1 MADVGGS
8 EMMQDEQ
15 DRARHELLLRL
26 APRLPDDVV
35 WQARSW
41 LAADHWAHAARLITQ
56 VFLEWNEPLPPDARE
71 ILLDGADP
79 LTAERVELLEHV
91 DDVSVLL
98 WEFEPREDETS
109 QRCAEVVRAYL
120 EDQPGTHTAWSAW
133 RTPAGG
139 APLIARPLH
148 LVETQ
153 GGMKPHVIA
162 AELADR
168 LWRSGLPSPQ
178 VEVFTPDSPL
188 DTYYHAPA
196 LVAGREIHA
205 TGPLPHIELARFD
218 ENSEDREPPGP
229 NRDAQLEYLDSGT
242 PLTEEDALVPD
253 LFEDDEEPVVP
264 VALRTDGTWIWSDLT
279 THYLRTR
286 GIALPEPFRTHVANA
301 GPKARIPTR
310 REWVAMV
317 DLENAPQ
324 PA

>member
-1 MADVGGS
+1 MVDVWGS

-41 LAADHWAHAARLITQ
+41 LAADQWPHAARLVVQ
-56 VFLEWNEPLPPDARE
+56 VFLEWNEPLPPDARG
-71 ILLDGADP
+71 ILLDGVDP
-79 LTAERVELLEHV
+79 ATAERVAELEDA

-98 WEFEPREDETS
+98 WDFEAREDETS
-109 QRCAEVVRAYL
+109 ERYAEIVRAYL
-120 EDQPGTHTAWSAW
+120 EDLPGTHTAWSAW
-133 RTPAGG
+133 RTSGG
-139 APLIARPLH
+139 AARPLH

-168 LWRSGLPSPQ
+168 LWRAGLPSPQ
-178 VEVFTPDSPL
+178 VEVFHPDSPL
-188 DTYYHAPA
+188 DAYYHAPA

-205 TGPLPHIELARFD
+205 TGPAPHVELARFD
-218 ENSEDREPPGP
+218 ESSEDREPPGP
-229 NRDAQLEYLDSGT
+229 IRDAQLAYLESGT
-242 PLTEEDALVPD
+242 PLTEEDTLVPD
-253 LFEDDEEPVVP
+253 LFADDGEPVVP
-264 VALRTDGTWIWSDLT
+264 VALRTDGAWIWSDLT

-286 GIALPEPFRTHVANA
+286 GIALPEAFRAHIAEA
-301 GPKARIPTR
+301 GPKARTPTR

-317 DLENAPQ
+317 ALENTPQ